1 MMKYVLIVSVMLLF
15 GCTKKSS
22 ADRVEHVVETA
33 CTISDKVL
41 YGSWFTPHLASIKN
55 ITFYEDNTFTMNDYM
70 NMDSTFCML
79 TRKGSYSCHGEA
91 IILKCNNGE
100 ERTLKTI
107 EIEDR
112 IYLCDNKAMMI
123 KGS

>member
-1 MMKYVLIVSVMLLF
+1 
-15 GCTKKSS
+15 
-22 ADRVEHVVETA
+22 
-33 CTISDKVL
+33 
-41 YGSWFTPHLASIKN
+41 
-55 ITFYEDNTFTMNDYM
+55 MNHY
-70 NMDSTFCML
+70 ML
-79 TRKGSYSCHGEA
+79 TREGSYNCHGEA

-123 KGS
+123 KGALIVFN